1 MFQPKKSTAQPT
13 LDMELHGYTIK
24 VETNMDKLHNPV
36 FFDNDKVGSVW
47 RIPYEQRAKDARDFA
62 LRASLKPASTD
73 QTKTWLMLID
83 VQNTFCIPEFE
94 LYVGG
99 RSGRGAVEDNQRLC
113 QFIYQNLG
121 NITHITATMD
131 THKTMQVFHAVF
143 FIDKDGKHPAPYTD
157 IHAAELR
164 DGTWTFNP
172 ALAPQF
178 GLAPEY
184 GQQMM
189 VHYAEAL
196 EKKGKYALTIWPYHA
211 MLGGIGHAL
220 VSSVEEALF
229 FHSIARNT
237 QYEIEIKGDKP
248 FTENYSVVGP
258 EVLTGPMGETLG
270 THNTKFIEQLQ
281 QFDKLIIAGQAKS
294 HCVAW
299 TVQDLLNDI
308 NEVDSELAKKVYL
321 LDDCSSPVVVP
332 DVVDHTDAANAAYER
347 FAEAGMHVVK
357 STDKF

>member
-1 MFQPKKSTAQPT
+1 
-13 LDMELHGYTIK
+13 
-24 VETNMDKLHNPV
+24 MDKNPTPD
-36 FFDNDKVGSVW
+36 FFDVDKVGTVW
-47 RIPYEQRAKDARDFA
+47 RIPYEQRAKDAQDYS

-73 QTKTWLMLID
+73 QAKTWLMLID

-99 RSGRGAVEDNQRLC
+99 RSGRGAMEDNQRLC
-113 QFIYQNLG
+113 KFIYSNLG

-131 THKTMQVFHAVF
+131 THKAMQIFHAIF
-143 FIDKDGKHPAPYTD
+143 FVDKDGNHPDVYTT
-157 IHAAELR
+157 IHVDDLR
-164 DGTWTFNP
+164 NSKWTFNP

-178 GLAPEY
+178 GIAPEY

-189 VHYAEAL
+189 IHYAEEL
-196 EKKGKYALTIWPYHA
+196 EKKGKYALTVWTYHA

-229 FHSIARNT
+229 FHSIARNA
-237 QYEIEIKGDKP
+237 QYDIEIKGDKP

-270 THNTKFIEQLQ
+270 THNSKFIEQLQ
-281 QFDKLIIAGQAKS
+281 QYDRLIIAGQAKS

-308 NEVDSELAKKVYL
+308 NEVDPELAKKIYL

-332 DVVDHTDAANAAYER
+332 DVVDHTDAANEAYER
-347 FAEAGMHVVK
+347 FAKAGMHIVK
-357 STDKF
+357 SNESIVNRKS

>member
-1 MFQPKKSTAQPT
+1 MDSSTLPT
-13 LDMELHGYTIK
+13 PE
-24 VETNMDKLHNPV
+24 
-36 FFDNDKVGSVW
+36 FFDTKNVGTVW
-47 RIPYEQRAKDARDFA
+47 RIPYEQRAKEARDFSH
-62 LRASLKPASTD
+62 RTSLKPASTD

-99 RSGRGAVEDNQRLC
+99 RSGRGAVEDNRRLC
-113 QFIYQNLG
+113 EFIYRNLG
-121 NITHITATMD
+121 TISHITATMD
-131 THKTMQVFHAVF
+131 THKTMQVFHAIF
-143 FIDKDGKHPAPYTD
+143 FVDKNGNHPVPYTD
-157 IHAAELR
+157 IHAAELL
-164 DGTWTFNP
+164 DGTWTFNT
-172 ALAPQF
+172 ALASQF
-178 GLAPEY
+178 SIAPEY

-189 VHYAEAL
+189 IHYAEEL

-229 FHSIARNT
+229 FHSIARDT
-237 QYEIEIKGDKP
+237 QYDIEIKGNKP
-248 FTENYSVVGP
+248 FTENYSVIGP

-270 THNTKFIEQLQ
+270 THNMKFIEQLQ

-299 TVQDLLNDI
+299 TVSDLLNDI
-308 NEVDSELAKKVYL
+308 NEVDTKLAKKIYL

-332 DVVDHTDAANAAYER
+332 DVVDHTDAANAAYEK
-347 FAEAGMHVVK
+347 FAKAGMHIVR
-357 STDKF
+357 SIDSF